1 MRFSFT
7 CGIIGSQL
15 SAGQAR
21 RAALP
26 IKTACVTTLEFT
38 GSARI
43 RLPRQLL
50 QRRQACSHRGTKDS
64 AEGQQLQRRHLRQRR
79 HLDVDVDVG
88 TKMSRGKDFAVGGF
102 WLVALILFIA
112 GQQQRLYLPERDKH
126 KADPLFYTGIVLIAI
141 ATPVL
146 LCYLVIR
153 VSRSGAAARVAD
165 PASDNS
171 DPDEWV
177 SLLPG
182 GLLTFKGK
190 RERPDARFW
199 STMALRLGTPTLFL
213 TPCVDIGLTA
223 DVCGGDG
230 KFAPFAAPTP
240 VVCLSCFAGLWLM
253 VRAFVEGSHARSSC
267 GKTYLDLHLGCVSLA
282 ALTLTLSIV
291 LCLTLGPPIAR
302 RVAHSEYDDD
312 EELDKQGTDAHL
324 FYNAATYRCVLLAFV
339 LATIFCSARL
349 RCAAGKPPS
358 GDAVELGPRGE
369 NPMSAPEPMKP
380 SVPVDKY

>member
-1 MRFSFT
+1 MDKAMADLELPVTR
-7 CGIIGSQL
+7 
-15 SAGQAR
+15 AR
-21 RAALP
+21 L
-26 IKTACVTTLEFT
+26 V
-38 GSARI
+38 
-43 RLPRQLL
+43 
-50 QRRQACSHRGTKDS
+50 
-64 AEGQQLQRRHLRQRR
+64 
-79 HLDVDVDVG
+79 
-88 TKMSRGKDFAVGGF
+88 DFAVGGS
-102 WLVALILFIA
+102 WLVSLFIFIA
-112 GQQQRLYLPERDKH
+112 GQQQRLNLPERHKH

-153 VSRSGAAARVAD
+153 VSRSGAAARVAN
-165 PASDNS
+165 PATD
-171 DPDEWV
+171 DGEWV

-182 GLLTFKGK
+182 GLFMFKGK
-190 RERPDARFW
+190 RERPEARFW
-199 STMALRLGTPTLFL
+199 STMALRLGTPSLFL

-230 KFAPFAAPTP
+230 AYAPFAAPTP
-240 VVCLSCFAGLWLM
+240 FISLSCFAGLWLLIK
-253 VRAFVEGSHARSSC
+253 VFVNGSNAKAGSS
-267 GKTYLDLHLGCVSLA
+267 GATYLDLHLGCVSLA
-282 ALTLTLSIV
+282 AVTLALSIV

-312 EELDKQGTDAHL
+312 EMLEKQGTDARL

-339 LATIFCSARL
+339 LATLFCSARL

-369 NPMSAPEPMKP
+369 NPMSAPEPMKL